1 MLVEALVSLFLI
13 ASFVSLFVTMIPLQI
28 GLFNRQ
34 QVALDQQETLYA
46 DILDSVGQEKTEQVN
61 FIQGTAYVPGQEEV
75 EAVSIE
81 LESVEDLE

>member
-28 GLFNRQ
+28 GHFNRQ

-61 FIQGTAYVPGQEEV
+61 FIQGTAYVPG
-75 EAVSIE
+75 
-81 LESVEDLE
+81 

>member
-28 GLFNRQ
+28 GHFNRQ

-61 FIQGTAYVPGQEEV
+61 FIQGTAYVPGREEV

>member
-28 GLFNRQ
+28 GHFNRQ

-61 FIQGTAYVPGQEEV
+61 FIQGTAYVPGREEV

-81 LESVEDLE
+81 LESVE